1 MAIAAKKP
9 RPRRARAI
17 ADEDLEAYLRL
28 DKAELRDQYVVI
40 VSGRVVSTG
49 HDIEGMLRS
58 VRRRYPR
65 GVPFVAK
72 APGEV
77 VLVQR

>member
-1 MAIAAKKP
+1 MASAAKKP

-17 ADEDLEAYLRL
+17 TDKDLDAYLRL

-40 VSGRVVSTG
+40 VNGRVVSTG
-49 HDIEGMLRS
+49 HDIERMLRS
-58 VRRRYPR
+58 ARRRYPR
-65 GVPFVAK
+65 SVPFVAK

-77 VLVQR
+77 VLVL